1 MVGGEEDGE
10 GEEEEGGEG
19 GGGGWKNKAKLGKST
34 SSYLQFC
41 DSYAQN
47 ASKGIAQREESVDIG
62 VIAKKIFTFFICFYY
77 SFVAIK

>member
-1 MVGGEEDGE
+1 MTSLLGGGGGEEDGE

-47 ASKGIAQREESVDIG
+47 A
-62 VIAKKIFTFFICFYY
+62 AKERPIFRCVLA
-77 SFVAIK
+77 SL